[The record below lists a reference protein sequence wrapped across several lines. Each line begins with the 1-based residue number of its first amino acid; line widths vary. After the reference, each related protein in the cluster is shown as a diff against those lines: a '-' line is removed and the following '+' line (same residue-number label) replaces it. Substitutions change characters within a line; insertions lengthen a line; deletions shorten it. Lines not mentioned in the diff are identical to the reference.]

1 MSLIADP
8 PPSPRTQPAAADIAR
23 LREALDQLR
32 RQTRRWVW
40 IESLAL
46 IGLWAA
52 VFFWVALLLDWWC
65 EPPRE
70 ARAALLAA
78 GAAGLAWLV
87 ATKIASRLATP
98 LDDISLALAV
108 ERTHP
113 AFRDSL
119 STAIEAA
126 HGDVP
131 ADPALLAR
139 TAAVA
144 AARVGDIQSNRIFK
158 RRSLLQLVAAA
169 GLAVVTIVATAA
181 WQPDVA
187 ARWVHRI
194 VQLGNDPW
202 PRRVQLVAEGFVDGR
217 RMVARGSDVEVLVQ
231 ALAGHEIPAVV
242 DLRWRPAAAR
252 GRSWRWER
260 MGTRGGTTDAGQHY
274 GHVLKAVAESVDLEI
289 RGGDARL
296 RPLRLEVV
304 DAPALQTLA
313 INATLPAYLG
323 GGTRPA
329 APARIVRVPRGSAV
343 EITATATTPLAAA
356 EMALVADGDE
366 TILTTLTAA
375 ARSAT
380 SLTGRVAA
388 VAGEQTVV
396 IRFTD
401 SHGLSNREPI
411 TFVLAAVPDEPPQV
425 SISLRGISSA
435 ITPRARLPVQGT
447 ISDDHGLG
455 DAAVRLRAEKMGGQP
470 GEATPAAEHL
480 QPITAVT
487 TGAALVELRDETTH
501 VVPLEPLALVPG
513 TRLEVA
519 VTSTDTC
526 GLDDG
531 PNRTTSETWSL
542 DVVAPENLVALL
554 EAREVLLRRRY
565 EAAIADFTQARDRLA
580 ALPQAAEAAD
590 AGRLAEAVARATG
603 ETGEIAAAFRDIRLE
618 LDNNQLLT
626 PELDTR
632 LEKQIATPLDA
643 IATRDLPALLAACR
657 KALDAARSGPVAN
670 PKALV
675 RQADDVLV
683 RMRAVLDMM
692 MELESFNEVVERLRG
707 VIRTQEEIRSETLE
721 QQKKRAREAL
731 EGP

>member
-1 MSLIADP
+1 MSLILDP
-8 PPSPRTQPAAADIAR
+8 APTPRTHASPADIAR
-23 LREALDQLR
+23 LREALDRLR
-32 RQTRRWVW
+32 RQARRWVW

-52 VFFWVALLLDWWC
+52 AFFWATLLLDWWC

-70 ARAALLAA
+70 VRAALVAI
-78 GAAGLAWLV
+78 GVAGLAWLV
-87 ATKIASRLATP
+87 TTKIVSRLTAP
-98 LDDISLALAV
+98 LDDVALALAV

-113 AFRDSL
+113 EFRDSL

-126 HGDVP
+126 HGDIP

-139 TAAVA
+139 TAAA
-144 AARVGDIQSNRIFK
+144 AAALVGGIQPNRIFQ
-158 RRSLLQLVAAA
+158 RRSLMQLVAAA
-169 GLAVVTIVATAA
+169 GMAAATVAATAA

-187 ARWVHRI
+187 ARWMQRI
-194 VQLGNDPW
+194 PQLRNESW
-202 PRRVQLVAEGFVDGR
+202 PRRVRLVAEGFVDGR
-217 RMVARGSDVEVLVQ
+217 RMVARGTDVELLVQ
-231 ALAGHEIPAVV
+231 AVAGHEIPGIV

-260 MGTRGGTTDAGQHY
+260 MGTRGGTTEAGQQF
-274 GHVLKAVAESVDLEI
+274 GHVLKAVSESIDLEI

-304 DAPALQTLA
+304 DAPALESLA
-313 INATLPAYLG
+313 ITTTLPAYLG
-323 GGTRPA
+323 GGTRQA
-329 APARIVRVPRGSAV
+329 APARIVRVPRGSNV
-343 EITATATTPLAAA
+343 EIKAMATKPLTAA
-356 EMALVADGDE
+356 EMATVAGGNESTVATRADDRS
-366 TILTTLTAA
+366 IL
-375 ARSAT
+375 
-380 SLTGRVAA
+380 GRIAD
-388 VAGEQTVV
+388 VAGEQTIIV
-396 IRFTD
+396 RFTD
-401 SHGLSNREPI
+401 THGLTNREPM

-425 SISLRGISSA
+425 AITLRGISSA
-435 ITPRARLPVQGT
+435 VTPRARLPVQGT
-447 ISDDHGLG
+447 ISDDHGLA
-455 DAAVRLRAEKMGGQP
+455 DAAVRLRVGG
-470 GEATPAAEHL
+470 GGGAPAGNNAVVERL

-487 TGAALVELRDETTH
+487 AGAAVVELRDGATAI
-501 VVPLEPLALVPG
+501 VPLEPLSLALG

-519 VTSTDTC
+519 VVATDGC
-526 GLDDG
+526 NLDGG
-531 PNRTTSETWSL
+531 PNRATSESWSL
-542 DVVAPENLVALL
+542 DVVAPENLLALL

-565 EAAIADFTQARDRLA
+565 EAAIVDLAQARDRLA
-580 ALPQAAEAAD
+580 AILQAAEAAD

-618 LDNNQLLT
+618 LDNNQLLS

-632 LEKQIATPLDA
+632 LEKQIALPLDA
-643 IATRDLPALLAACR
+643 LATRDLPGLMAACR
-657 KALDAARSGPVAN
+657 KAVDAARGRQVTNADS
-670 PKALV
+670 LV

-707 VIRTQEEIRSETLE
+707 VIRTQEEIRSETLD